1 MRKLSTAFL
10 LVMAPPAALMA
21 LAPSS
26 AVADTMP
33 QMDFHN
39 PLTLDQVGWMAVILV
54 VLYLA
59 LARWGLPEIGKV
71 LENRAAVIAA
81 DLAAARA
88 AKVEADAAVAALNA
102 TIAQARAAAQA
113 EVAKAVTDAKAHAA
127 AEGKALAEKLEAK
140 LAEAETQIAAAR
152 AAALAAIKPVAAEA
166 AGMILLK
173 LTGAQ
178 PAADQLAPRL
188 DAALAARKVA

>member
-10 LVMAPPAALMA
+10 SALAPSAVVMV

-54 VLYLA
+54 VLYFA

-71 LENRAAVIAA
+71 LENRAAVIAR

-88 AKVEADAAVAALNA
+88 AKLEADAAVKALNA
-102 TIAQARAAAQA
+102 TISQARAAAQA
-113 EVAKAVTDAKAHAA
+113 AVAKAVIDAKAHAA
-127 AEGKALAEKLEAK
+127 AEATALAAKLEAK
-140 LAEAETQIAAAR
+140 LAEAETQIATAR

-166 AGMILLK
+166 AGTILLK
-173 LTGAQ
+173 LTGTQ
-178 PAADQLAPRL
+178 PAADQLATRL